1 MRLNR
6 RPIDRLARSCRA
18 SLPRRQGLPRLSY
31 AAEHATL
38 GGMTIL
44 LADDEVV
51 ILRRTF
57 YLVRLEEQANLEL
70 VQLCLRRD
78 LIQIT
83 KTEAESAKRKV
94 GEPGSEEEKQQRL
107 NDAVASWAA
116 EKLTHPILETRFWVS
131 SMSFPFEAAGSA
143 VADLNK
149 GLNDLFAQK
158 AESIAEWAGGPIVID
173 APVAGITANLV
184 MEPIAEPLTKLSKIF
199 WTAGLVVAFATGNIA
214 LAIGCAKGLA
224 REAIK
229 EAVTKAIGNLLDPAP
244 APTTVTDSH
253 ATARGPDATD
263 EGPATTGNLVLGREA
278 GQGRVSP
285 FPGDSEKLRRA
296 IDLASNILKVTE
308 PPPTPRERPK
318 AADND
323 EALTKHRRAVDGPT
337 NGMTAL

>member
-1 MRLNR
+1 M
-6 RPIDRLARSCRA
+6 
-18 SLPRRQGLPRLSY
+18 
-31 AAEHATL
+31 
-38 GGMTIL
+38 L

-57 YLVRLEEQANLEL
+57 YPVRLEEQANLEL

-116 EKLTHPILETRFWVS
+116 EKLTDRILETQFWVS
-131 SMSFPFEAAGSA
+131 SVSFPFEAAGSA

-149 GLNDLFAQK
+149 GLNDLFTQR

-199 WTAGLVVAFATGNIA
+199 WTAGLVVALATGNIA
-214 LAIGCAKGLA
+214 LAIGCAKGLTK
-224 REAIK
+224 EAIK
-229 EAVTKAIGNLLDPAP
+229 EAATKAIGNLLDPAP
-244 APTTVTDSH
+244 
-253 ATARGPDATD
+253 
-263 EGPATTGNLVLGREA
+263 TTG
-278 GQGRVSP
+278 
-285 FPGDSEKLRRA
+285 DWEKVRRA
-296 IDLASNILKVTE
+296 LDLASNLINVTE
-308 PPPTPRERPK
+308 PPSAPREGPK